1 MLWKLMNVEVSRAS
15 QIATLLIEV
24 CMLDDTYSL
33 IPTDVSE
40 WRRVWFEGEW
50 WFAIPDVI
58 KCRL

>member
-1 MLWKLMNVEVSRAS
+1 
-15 QIATLLIEV
+15 
-24 CMLDDTYSL
+24 MLDDTYSL